1 MIVALAP
8 SFQWKNLM
16 KESVWNASILESWN
30 IDTFTCILLSYRK
43 SWIIRREGNVWVFFV
58 NGARF
63 FWECR
68 SIILETGRTIVN
80 QNFIPIPL
88 FLWISS
94 CFRFLRMRTVEMK
107 FISQRSTSGIV
118 CSYSPSNSW
127 PARDR
132 GGGRCIPHSPNSSAQ
147 WAVSWIRNDTP
158 LLPARKKNRDF
169 RSALE
174 RSLAAVRLRRRERE
188 INKRG
193 GKKTVEEIHPS
204 EDRQDSLR

>member
-1 MIVALAP
+1 MERLYSRIVEYRHVYLYSIIVSKVVDHPAGGKRL
-8 SFQWKNLM
+8 SFFREWG
-16 KESVWNASILESWN
+16 E
-30 IDTFTCILLSYRK
+30 ILLRMPINYQD
-43 SWIIRREGNVWVFFV
+43 GNDLIKILF
-58 NGARF
+58 RF
-63 FWECR
+63 HY
-68 SIILETGRTIVN
+68 
-80 QNFIPIPL
+80 
-88 FLWISS
+88 LWISS